1 MKFLK
6 CLINKMIVCDFII
19 ANKDRHFNNFCI
31 IRDVNILKFIGVA
44 PIFDNGCSL
53 WYDENDMYVGEFFL
67 TKPFDDYEKT
77 QIRLVK
83 KLDWFDVSK
92 LENFTD
98 EVKNILLTNKLISK
112 ERIDKIINQ
121 INLRKEYILEL
132 KKSLE
137 N

>member
-1 MKFLK
+1 
-6 CLINKMIVCDFII
+6 MIVCDFII
-19 ANKDRHFNNFCI
+19 ENKDRHFNNFCI
-31 IRDVNILKFIGVA
+31 IRDVNTLQFIGVA

-67 TKPFDDYEKT
+67 TKPFYYEKT

-83 KLDWFDVSK
+83 KLDLFDVSK

-132 KKSLE
+132 NKSLE

>member
-1 MKFLK
+1 
-6 CLINKMIVCDFII
+6 
-19 ANKDRHFNNFCI
+19 
-31 IRDVNILKFIGVA
+31 
-44 PIFDNGCSL
+44 
-53 WYDENDMYVGEFFL
+53 MYVGEFFL

-83 KLDWFDVSK
+83 NLDWFDVSK

-98 EVKNILLTNKLISK
+98 EVKDILSKNKLISE
-112 ERIDKIINQ
+112 ERIDKIIYQ
-121 INLRKEYILEL
+121 INLRIEYILEL

>member
-31 IRDVNILKFIGVA
+31 IRDVNTLKFIGVA
-44 PIFDNGCSL
+44 LIFDNGCSL

-67 TKPFDDYEKT
+67 TKPFYYEKT